1 MDKGGSRY
9 MLDFY
14 LLMLDTAQQNI
25 FITLWENYSE
35 RLLRRAYGYLGHKET
50 AEEAVGDTFLSL
62 MKHFSRYEDCS
73 EDELLALLLTILDNT
88 MRNHVKR
95 SSRLKLIPLQRDDE
109 PDFDLPDSESD
120 PAEIAVSRMTVQRIM
135 ELLTQLPPIY
145 REVLDLRLLHDCGY
159 EEIAALLNITPETA
173 RKRFERG
180 RRMILQSLSEERST

>member
-1 MDKGGSRY
+1 

-25 FITLWENYSE
+25 FIQLWEKYSE
-35 RLLRRAYGYLGHKET
+35 RLLYRAYGYLGHREA

-88 MRNHVKR
+88 MRNQTKR
-95 SSRLKLIPLQRDDE
+95 SSRIRFISLQRNDE
-109 PDFDLPDSESD
+109 PDLDLPDSKAD
-120 PAEIAVSRMTVQRIM
+120 PAEIALSRITVQRIM
-135 ELLTQLPPIY
+135 ELLTRLPPIY
-145 REVLDLRLLHDCGY
+145 REVLDLRLLRDWSY
-159 EEIAALLNITPETA
+159 DTIAALLGITPETA

-180 RRMILQSLSEERST
+180 RRMILDALSGERSINDD